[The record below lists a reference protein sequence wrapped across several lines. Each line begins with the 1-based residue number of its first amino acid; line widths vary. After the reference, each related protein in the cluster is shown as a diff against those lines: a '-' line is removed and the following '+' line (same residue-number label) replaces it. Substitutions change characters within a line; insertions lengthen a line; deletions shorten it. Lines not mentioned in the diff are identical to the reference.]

1 MTKFQLSKKNLTL
14 LLSII
19 IIISSYLFAGNPDSP
34 LVSNPQLENI
44 DQASTSP
51 ANLTPLDQ
59 SEATSSLPTI
69 TGPSADDLYLVSKVI
84 DGDTIEVER
93 AGVKDKVRLIGIN
106 TPETVDP
113 RRKVECFGREA
124 SNYAKQI
131 LSNQEVHLVFDESQ
145 EQRDKYGRLL
155 AYIYLSDNSL
165 FNLHMISAGY
175 AYEYTYKIPYLH
187 QAEFKASEAQAKS
200 KQLGL
205 WSLTTCSGKK

>member
-1 MTKFQLSKKNLTL
+1 MTKFRLSKKNLTL

-19 IIISSYLFAGNPDSP
+19 LIISSYLFAGNPDSP
-34 LVSNPQLENI
+34 LTNNLQLENI

-51 ANLTPLDQ
+51 ANLAPLDQ
-59 SEATSSLPTI
+59 SEPTSSLPAI
-69 TGPSADDLYLVSKVI
+69 TGPSTDDLYTVTKVI
-84 DGDTIEVER
+84 DGDTFEVEKN
-93 AGVKDKVRLIGIN
+93 GIKEKVRLIGIN

-145 EQRDKYGRLL
+145 DQRDKYGRLL

-187 QAEFKASEAQAKS
+187 QAEFKSAQVEAKS

-205 WSLTTCSGKK
+205 WSLTTCNGQK